1 MHAEARRI
9 LVVNGKGG
17 CGKTTIA
24 TNLAV
29 AYANRDHSVALI
41 DNDPQAASTFWGE
54 MRAPERPKVH
64 VVPAHQRA
72 SMYETQA
79 FHNRLDPT
87 TSRIIVDGQSNARD
101 RDLEVLMKQADV
113 ILIPVLPSAIDM
125 HVGERFITELI
136 THRAFRTAP
145 RPVAVVA
152 NRVQPNTEF
161 HDKLVQFLD
170 CLDVPCVAT
179 FRDSPVYTQAAEVGD
194 GVVDMKDCRAARK
207 ECVAWWELVNW
218 IDAQEK
224 RARVTVRDLRS
235 RPKAAGPHRAPAGD
249 AGEPLS
255 A

>member
-1 MHAEARRI
+1 MHSEARRI

-29 AYANRDHSVALI
+29 AYANRDHCVTLI
-41 DNDPQAASTFWGE
+41 DNDPQAASTFWGGLRSE
-54 MRAPERPKVH
+54 ERPPVN
-64 VVPAHQRA
+64 VLPAHKRA
-72 SMYETQA
+72 NMYETQA
-79 FHNRLDPT
+79 FHNRLDPD

-101 RDLEVLMKQADV
+101 RDLEVLMRQADV

-136 THRAFRTAP
+136 THRAYRTSP
-145 RPVAVVA
+145 RPVAVIA

-207 ECVAWWELVNW
+207 ECVAWWKLINW

-224 RARVTVRDLRS
+224 RAKVTVRDLRS
-235 RPKAAGPHRAPAGD
+235 RPKAAGPHVKAD
-249 AGEPLS
+249 ESIS